1 MTKSELIDAV
11 AQRTKITK
19 SRAEQVVNCVF
30 DSMTQAMEQSE
41 GIEIRGF
48 GSFSVRDYPPYSGR
62 NPRTGKPVHV
72 AAKRLPFFKVGKELK
87 ELVNQPRA
95 NETPGGSEGGRAAA
109 ATASGAARV
118 TRDAD
123 VDDSDDDDSDDD

>member
-1 MTKSELIDAV
+1 MTMTKSELIDAV

-48 GSFSVRDYPPYSGR
+48 GSFSVREYPPYSGR

-87 ELVNQPRA
+87 ELVNQPRTG
-95 NETPGGSEGGRAAA
+95 NNPRA
-109 ATASGAARV
+109 GA
-118 TRDAD
+118 DD
-123 VDDSDDDDSDDD
+123 SDDSDDDD

>member
-48 GSFSVRDYPPYSGR
+48 GSFSVREYPPYSGR

-87 ELVNQPRA
+87 ELVNQPRT
-95 NETPGGSEGGRAAA
+95 NTNPRASADERRRRRRLSPSA
-109 ATASGAARV
+109 DPLAR
-118 TRDAD
+118 RC
-123 VDDSDDDDSDDD
+123 